1 MDYHIARNGQ
11 QLGVFS
17 EPEIQSGVST
27 GRFLADDLFWTEG
40 MATWQSL
47 NTRFSAQAGQP
58 TFSAAAS
65 NSPAFNPYA
74 APQSNIVTSAMTPQL
89 NLASRG
95 LRLGAACLDTFI
107 MMVVMILPMI
117 PGFIAI
123 AQSEN
128 AGKLQ
133 NNFPV
138 HSLYWFGAAFLASLG
153 LLIWNAIWLARYGQT
168 IAKRMLGIRIV
179 CFPSGL
185 PAGVGKAFWL
195 RAVVNYLINSFVPL
209 YGLVDACFIFREDQR
224 CLHDL
229 IADTTVI
236 VDKPGS

>member
-1 MDYHIARNGQ
+1 M
-11 QLGVFS
+11 
-17 EPEIQSGVST
+17 
-27 GRFLADDLFWTEG
+27 GRFLADDLFWAEG
-40 MATWQSL
+40 MAEWQSL
-47 NTRFSAQAGQP
+47 STRFSAQVALP
-58 TFSAAAS
+58 AFSAAAS
-65 NSPAFNPYA
+65 SSSAFNPYA
-74 APQSNIVTSAMTPQL
+74 APQANIVTSAMMPKL
-89 NLASRG
+89 ELASRG

-107 MMVVMILPMI
+107 MLVVMLVPMI

-123 AQSEN
+123 VQSEN
-128 AGKLQ
+128 AGKLE
-133 NNFPV
+133 NDFPV

-153 LLIWNAIWLARYGQT
+153 LLVWNAIWLARYGQT

-185 PAGVGKAFWL
+185 PAGAGKAFWL

-236 VDKPGS
+236 VDKPGT